1 MFARENYNVV
11 EDPRTEVIVDDGRH
25 FIRTT
30 KEKFDVITS
39 DPIDPWVKGCAALNT
54 REYYEMCKAHLNPG
68 GVVALWFPLY
78 ESDLA
83 TAKSGIAT
91 FFQVFPNGI
100 IWSNDSS
107 GEGYDIVLFGQA
119 DPVEKIDVDRLQD
132 WLDGHPKVLK
142 SLEDVGFGARRPL
155 GEAYGEVPEI
165 SVDLLATYAG
175 QAADMA
181 EWLRGAQ
188 INTDMNLR
196 LQYLAGLA
204 LNRNL
209 SKELLDDILL
219 LLQVPGQPLRGLRS
233 AHGGPE
239 EGPCGVG
246 PQAVSLC
253 RRAELPAVRCLD
265 R

>member
-1 MFARENYNVV
+1 M
-11 EDPRTEVIVDDGRH
+11 I
-25 FIRTT
+25 
-30 KEKFDVITS
+30 
-39 DPIDPWVKGCAALNT
+39 
-54 REYYEMCKAHLNPG
+54 
-68 GVVALWFPLY
+68 ALWFPLY
-78 ESDLA
+78 AADSA

-107 GEGYDIVLFGQA
+107 GQGYDTVLFAQA

-142 SLEDVGFGARRPL
+142 SLEDVNFGERRPL
-155 GEAYGEVPEI
+155 GKDYGEVPEV

-181 EWLRGAQ
+181 AWLRGAQ

-196 LQYLAGLA
+196 LQYLAGLT
-204 LNRNL
+204 LNRDS

-219 LLQVPGQPLRGLRS
+219 YYRFPDNLFEGS
-233 AHGGPE
+233 E
-239 EGPCGVG
+239 ERMAALMKALAASERKP
-246 PQAVSLC
+246 
-253 RRAELPAVRCLD
+253 
-265 R
+265 